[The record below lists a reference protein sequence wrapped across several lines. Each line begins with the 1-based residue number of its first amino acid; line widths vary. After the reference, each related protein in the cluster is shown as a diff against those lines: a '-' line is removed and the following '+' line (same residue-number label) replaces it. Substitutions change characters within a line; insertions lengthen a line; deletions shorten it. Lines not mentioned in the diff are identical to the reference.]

1 MIFSRLCLL
10 LLLWVADLH
19 AISTAPFGL
28 HVNREPNEALAV
40 DPRGIVLGWAV
51 PPGEKQASFNI
62 RLQARGLQLDEYKCA
77 AQASINCSLSDS
89 VPLATLAG
97 SSLPEGGSFAFQ
109 VQLVDHKGAEGAWS
123 EAFHFATALPEGQM
137 GSVAVPVWSRN
148 ATQNFV
154 LFRRTFKASTAGEH
168 LLHITAKSVP
178 NRMSG
183 GGANASKLLCAYK
196 LWLNGVSI
204 AVGPGRPTGNGSTIQ
219 HPALLY
225 DTVNITSLLR
235 RDGASNALAV
245 EAFYWTNMQEKQ
257 YIKSTMAIDGDHD
270 DMGGIMLLVRATQAG
285 PTAQAVVAT
294 GDDGDWLSFDRGD
307 EALSPYDPRQ
317 GSDFCQRMCHHAKKG
332 NTCHFC
338 LASGGRFQVSVLSS
352 LAEPWA

>member
-1 MIFSRLCLL
+1 MNRLFILL
-10 LLLWVADLH
+10 LTWVAGSN
-19 AISTAPFGL
+19 AINTSPYGL
-28 HVNREPNEALAV
+28 HVNREANEALAV
-40 DPRGIVLGWAV
+40 DPSGLVIGWAV
-51 PPGEKQASFNI
+51 PPDAEQKSFNI
-62 RLQARGLQLDEYKCA
+62 RLHNALGLQLGEYACA
-77 AQASINCSLSDS
+77 AQASINCSHSDS
-89 VPLATLAG
+89 VVLATLAG

-109 VQLVDHKGAEGAWS
+109 VQLVDQKGVGGTWS
-123 EAFHFATALPEGQM
+123 EAFHFATALSEGQM

-154 LFRRTFKASTAGEH
+154 LFRRTFKASAGEH

-178 NRMSG
+178 NRMHG

-219 HPALLY
+219 RPALLY

-235 RDGASNALAV
+235 RGGTSNALAV
-245 EAFYWTNMQEKQ
+245 EAFYWTNIQEKQ
-257 YIKSTMAIDGDHD
+257 YIPTTLAIDGDHD
-270 DMGGIMLLVRATQAG
+270 DLGGIMLLVRATQAG
-285 PTAQAVVAT
+285 PTEQTVVAT

-317 GSDFCQRMCHHAKKG
+317 ESTFCQAMCPHAKKG
-332 NTCHFC
+332 ATCNFC
-338 LASGGRFQVSVLSS
+338 LASGGRFQVSKRSS
-352 LAEPWA
+352 PFC